1 MNSCSQASQD
11 LFYLNALH
19 YKTNGNFLEI
29 GSNHPITHNNTYIAE
44 SKYNWKGIMVEYD
57 TSFASLYKIH
67 RPNSIHVLMDACKV
81 DYRNVLDTHSF
92 PTNMDY
98 LQIDLDVNNGSTID
112 VLEKLDHTVFDKYT
126 FATVTFEHDIYSGNF
141 FNTRERSRAIFQK
154 RGYELVFPDVSVYW
168 ENRNVPFEDW
178 YIHPSLITN
187 FKYFGENLS
196 HSQIITLFK

>member
-1 MNSCSQASQD
+1 
-11 LFYLNALH
+11 
-19 YKTNGNFLEI
+19 
-29 GSNHPITHNNTYIAE
+29 
-44 SKYNWKGIMVEYD
+44 MVEYD